1 MRKVDLKNKR
11 FGKLLVIEE
20 CEAYISPKGYKKSQW
35 LCKCNCGNYTKVMS
49 SHLTTGHTTSCGCD
63 KLKHLKPRK
72 IKNIVGKKF
81 HNLTVIKQLENR
93 QIGKDSRVNW
103 LCQCDCGNYTEV
115 LGLLLTSGLIKS
127 CGCVSRPYSEQF
139 MEEYLNKYNI
149 DYICQYFFDDL
160 IGLGNLPLKFDFA
173 IFKNNKLFCL
183 IELNG
188 LQHYKPV
195 KYFGGNEE
203 FKKRVHY
210 DNLKINYCKAN
221 NIKLIIIDVSK
232 CSGRESF
239 YKEYDKYLKFIFT

>member
-35 LCKCNCGNYTKVMS
+35 LCKCNCGNYT
-49 SHLTTGHTTSCGCD
+49 
-63 KLKHLKPRK
+63 
-72 IKNIVGKKF
+72 
-81 HNLTVIKQLENR
+81 
-93 QIGKDSRVNW
+93 
-103 LCQCDCGNYTEV
+103 EV
-115 LGLLLTSGLIKS
+115 LGLLLTSGSIKS

-149 DYICQYFFDDL
+149 DYICQYSFDDL

-195 KYFGGNEE
+195 KYFGGSEE
-203 FKKRVHY
+203 FKKKGS
-210 DNLKINYCKAN
+210 L
-221 NIKLIIIDVSK
+221 
-232 CSGRESF
+232 
-239 YKEYDKYLKFIFT
+239 